1 MSAKIGKKFAMSNVD
16 IIGPTR
22 RMATLLVERQER
34 VTGSKMTAYD
44 DIASAIGASSSWLRD
59 FIGRSPRVNPDL
71 QVGWN
76 IITQYRKWCARIEK
90 EIENERALIAALRGP
105 IDAVDLS
112 ALDLV
117 ARAPRTKVASAED
130 GWE

>member
-59 FIGRSPRVNPDL
+59 FIGRSPRVKPDL

>member
-22 RMATLLVERQER
+22 RMATLLVKRQER
-34 VTGSKMTAYD
+34 ITGSKMTAYD
-44 DIASAIGASSSWLRD
+44 DIAASIGASSSWLRD
-59 FIGRSPRVNPDL
+59 FIGRSPRVKPDL
-71 QVGWN
+71 QIGFN
-76 IITQYRKWCARIEK
+76 IITRYRQWCNLVEQ

-117 ARAPRTKVASAED
+117 ELEARKEASRT
-130 GWE
+130 